1 VPAHR
6 ADAERI
12 IGTQAES
19 RQPTRALR
27 NRGNSWR
34 RRTLRGGYCPTGAAD
49 RTLSRNRVRRPRDLR
64 LRRRSW
70 VFRERPRGI
79 FCSIRSTGCRASR
92 SSRRNPGLIA
102 LLARSAF
109 VGSGLH
115 VQLRSCS
122 DLAQAV
128 LDWRSVERG
137 GSDLV
142 YCYPPGRK
150 LEDRVLDVV
159 RIVEAACSMESVDCE
174 KIEFHSAVASLPDE
188 FAIVQFFRSRGW
200 IRPGETQA

>member
-1 VPAHR
+1 MGLSG
-6 ADAERI
+6 E
-12 IGTQAES
+12 TS
-19 RQPTRALR
+19 RHLLLDPEYWLPRLEKLAKEPRQLAIFPR
-27 NRGNSWR
+27 
-34 RRTLRGGYCPTGAAD
+34 PE
-49 RTLSRNRVRRPRDLR
+49 LSRPGIDVLELWLRAHDGVR
-64 LRRRSW
+64 
-70 VFRERPRGI
+70 
-79 FCSIRSTGCRASR
+79 
-92 SSRRNPGLIA
+92 LIA